1 MSAALLR
8 FAAPLFTAV
17 LAVALTPSI
26 SRAADPGGQ
35 LLPDLVQETPSQ
47 LEITVDGTPRRP
59 VFTLGFRSA
68 VSNIGDGPLVIDG
81 HRSAGF
87 PAMVADQLI
96 DRNDGAAPDVVRG
109 AGRLSYVKSPDH
121 QHWHLHGFDHYELR
135 RAGNSQPVVRDRK
148 SGFCLGDRFRVAQP
162 LAAAPPDPK
171 YTSRCG
177 LSQPGLL
184 HVQEGISVGY
194 GDDYAA
200 NLEYQDLPLN
210 GLRSGRYV
218 LVHRVNAD
226 RHLRETRYDN
236 DAASMLLQLRWRHG
250 KPNLRVLATCPGRAR
265 CGRPPTPAP
274 AAARV
279 ARVRAV
285 ADDHFLCVLA
295 PHA

>member
-8 FAAPLFTAV
+8 FGAPLFTAV

-26 SRAADPGGQ
+26 SRAADPGQ
-35 LLPDLVQETPSQ
+35 RLPDLVQEAPSQ
-47 LEITVDGTPRRP
+47 LVITVDGSPRRP
-59 VFTLGFRSA
+59 AYTLGFRSA

-81 HRSAGF
+81 NRSAKS

-109 AGRLSYVKSPDH
+109 VGRLSYVKSPDH
-121 QHWHLHGFDHYELR
+121 QHWHYHGFDHYELR
-135 RAGNSQPVVRDRK
+135 RAGSSQPLVRDRK

-162 LAAAPPDPK
+162 PVAAPADPK

-177 LSQPGLL
+177 LSQPELL
-184 HVQEGISVGY
+184 SIQEGISVGY

-200 NLEYQDLPLN
+200 NLEYQSLPLN
-210 GLRSGRYV
+210 GLRNGRYV

-226 RHLRETRYDN
+226 RSLRETRYDN
-236 DAASMLLQLRWRHG
+236 DASSMLLRLRWQKG

-274 AAARV
+274 AAAHV
-279 ARVRAV
+279 ARVRAL
-285 ADDHFLCVLA
+285 ADDPFLCVL
-295 PHA
+295 PLHA